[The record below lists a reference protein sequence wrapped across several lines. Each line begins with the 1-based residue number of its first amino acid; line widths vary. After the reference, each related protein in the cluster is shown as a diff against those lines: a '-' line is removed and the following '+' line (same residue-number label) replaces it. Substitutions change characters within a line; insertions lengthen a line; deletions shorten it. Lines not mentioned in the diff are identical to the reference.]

1 MSKHQ
6 KFFRCSICGNLVGL
20 VHNGGGP
27 LVCCGKPMDVLE
39 ANTTDA
45 AQEKHVPVIS
55 VEGNTVHVC
64 VGSTPHPMGEEHSI
78 EWIYLETSK
87 GGQRKSLPK
96 NQSPEACFALTEDE
110 EPRAAFAYCNL
121 HGLWSAQA

>member
-1 MSKHQ
+1 
-6 KFFRCSICGNLVGL
+6 
-20 VHNGGGP
+20 
-27 LVCCGKPMDVLE
+27 MDVLE

-78 EWIYLETSK
+78 EWIYVASDDRGCRVQLEAGK
-87 GGQRKSLPK
+87 PPVADFPGVK
-96 NQSPEACFALTEDE
+96 
-110 EPRAAFAYCNL
+110 EPIEVFAYCNL
-121 HGLWSAQA
+121 HGLWKA